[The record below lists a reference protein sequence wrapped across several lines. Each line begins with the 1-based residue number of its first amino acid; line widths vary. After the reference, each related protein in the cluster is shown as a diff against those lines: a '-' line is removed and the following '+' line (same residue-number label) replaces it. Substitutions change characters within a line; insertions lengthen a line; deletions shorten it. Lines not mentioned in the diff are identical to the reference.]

1 MTKLSLLLIT
11 ILVLNSCRNCE
22 LNKSVSNDP
31 RIHIGYDPQITIDS
45 SDILIF
51 TTSRRKEY
59 NTGLSDSTNSLVQI
73 SGDTLGLFLNDG
85 RFEGCYLSSF
95 IILPDT
101 AYSTFELF
109 DAHTKYNYLPSSCS
123 ISLNKNTYRPGDY
136 LTVQINYKTIGK
148 HTRHE
153 DVYDTVTIIG
163 KIKLKIRDRNFT
175 QEDFSIER
183 NRNEFLSLLKQKPDT
198 ITELNLFGCAFTRLP
213 QEITQFVNLQ
223 KLNLDGNDLS
233 GTDLSELKQLR
244 HLKSLELHECN
255 LSHLP
260 EAILSLSELES
271 LDIFQNNISAIPEEL
286 YNLTSIKHL
295 CIGGNNISYLSP
307 RIANLINLETFETS
321 SSKIKVYPKEMTKLK
336 KLKDLYPNDTM
347 DYIPGSLLKYVW
359 HVDTVYHH

>member
-22 LNKSVSNDP
+22 LNKSFSNDP